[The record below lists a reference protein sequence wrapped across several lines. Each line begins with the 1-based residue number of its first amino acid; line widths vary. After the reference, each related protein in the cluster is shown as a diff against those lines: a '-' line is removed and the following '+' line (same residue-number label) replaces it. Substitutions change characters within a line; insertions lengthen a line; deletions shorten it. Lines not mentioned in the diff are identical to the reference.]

1 MLISLET
8 EITVM
13 KQFRHE
19 NIVELI
25 DVFGD
30 NKYTYMI
37 IQLCDGDLRNY
48 IKSKGGIL
56 EEAEALGVLR

>member
-1 MLISLET
+1 
-8 EITVM
+8 
-13 KQFRHE
+13 
-19 NIVELI
+19 
-25 DVFGD
+25 
-30 NKYTYMI
+30 MI